1 MAAHQPQR
9 LWQYCKKPIVIA
21 HRGGGNEAPEN
32 SLSAFANMDS
42 KNFRYIETDSH
53 ATADGVVILMHD
65 ASLART
71 TNATGKISSYTW
83 AQMLEVADE
92 SGNHPVRLDDALRK
106 FPKLVFNIDA
116 KDQHVVRPLIKTLRR
131 CDALEQVSLSSFNET
146 RLKYLR
152 RKLPGVRTSLGRG
165 AIAWLVISALLP
177 QRIGW
182 KMAKAVPGVKHG
194 VEAIQVPIIHR
205 GIPVL
210 TPRFI
215 ELCHARQQ
223 AVHAWTIND
232 PQDMRALVRL
242 GVDAIITDDPT
253 LAQEVIDEEWAALES
268 LHH

>member
-1 MAAHQPQR
+1 MVTQQTQR
-9 LWQYCKKPIVIA
+9 MWQYGKKPIVIA

-53 ATADGVVILMHD
+53 ATSDGVVILMHD
-65 ASLART
+65 ANLART
-71 TNATGKISSYTW
+71 TNTAGKISSFTW
-83 AQMLEVADE
+83 SQILDVADE
-92 SGNHPVRLDDALRK
+92 SGNHPVRLEDALK
-106 FPKLVFNIDA
+106 GFPHLIYNIDA
-116 KDQHVVRPLIKTLRR
+116 KDQHVVRPLIKVLKR
-131 CDALEQVSLSSFNET
+131 CDALDRVSLSSFNET

-177 QRIGW
+177 QGLGW
-182 KMAKAVPGVKHG
+182 RLARAVPGVKHG

-210 TPRFI
+210 TPRLI
-215 ELCHARQQ
+215 DLCHARQQ
-223 AVHAWTIND
+223 AVHVWTIND
-232 PQDMRALVRL
+232 PQAMRTLVRL
-242 GVDAIITDDPT
+242 GVDAIITDEPS
-253 LAQEVIDEEWAALES
+253 LAQEVIDDEWNVLES